1 MSAHRILGD
10 RFAGWQKLALDS
22 SQCPVRNLL
31 DRIGDRWSLLILC
44 ALAAEPRRFS
54 ALARDVPDISKRMLT
69 QTLRTLETDGL
80 VHREVEPSIPPKV
93 TYSLTPLGQSFA
105 GPMLGLIDWAE
116 ANFAQVQA
124 ARLRFAEAART
135 YSASLSAIAS
145 PAAKPLA
152 HAHWKL

>member
-54 ALARDVPDISKRMLT
+54 ALRADMPLISARMLSTRLKDLEAKGLVCRTIIPSSPPTVEYALTAFGRELLPAIQAIAAVGTRLMQQASEQTDSWDVPK
-69 QTLRTLETDGL
+69 
-80 VHREVEPSIPPKV
+80 K
-93 TYSLTPLGQSFA
+93 
-105 GPMLGLIDWAE
+105 
-116 ANFAQVQA
+116 
-124 ARLRFAEAART
+124 
-135 YSASLSAIAS
+135 
-145 PAAKPLA
+145 
-152 HAHWKL
+152 